1 MQFNELACQRTKE
14 YILIRKSNLQG
25 LGEIFKWKSD
35 FCHKHN
41 IKLEKI
47 CNTCHSSVL
56 GGQKHKAR
64 QWKCEA
70 WAAWKW
76 RWSSAKERRRGPLGT
91 DRRAEGR
98 QTNILIRR
106 SAQEAVLWKCCKYQT
121 HTHTRNRLTEF
132 PYGVQ
137 YFKHIISFEH

>member
-35 FCHKHN
+35 FRHKHN

-56 GGQKHKAR
+56 GEKRTKLGNESVKPGLHGNDHGAPLRKEEGAPWALTGGQ
-64 QWKCEA
+64 
-70 WAAWKW
+70 
-76 RWSSAKERRRGPLGT
+76 
-91 DRRAEGR
+91 RADK
-98 QTNILIRR
+98 QT
-106 SAQEAVLWKCCKYQT
+106 S
-121 HTHTRNRLTEF
+121 
-132 PYGVQ
+132 
-137 YFKHIISFEH
+137 